1 MVIGGHI
8 WSSRAPFTYL
18 GRLHGLQYT
27 WIDRY
32 TTHMSQTSCPQY
44 RPKHLVVGSACV
56 HMSDCMSRA
65 CGMKYAKPTGHVPQ
79 LFYDA
84 WHDSKGRFESR
95 FLRLIAILPVV
106 EPGGPITGP
115 KWGWTSTVVIYG
127 HDWVG
132 QSTRDLYQKPQRSPR
147 RSYRG
152 RVGSEK
158 NPTFGRQDDR
168 VTGRNQHFPGL
179 VYGA

>member
-1 MVIGGHI
+1 MVGRGPRLGHM
-8 WSSRAPFTYL
+8 RA
-18 GRLHGLQYT
+18 
-27 WIDRY
+27 RY
-32 TTHMSQTSCPQY
+32 GPV
-44 RPKHLVVGSACV
+44 HLVVGRACV
-56 HMSDCMSRA
+56 HMSGNMDMLCY
-65 CGMKYAKPTGHVPQ
+65 MKYAKPTGHVPQ

-127 HDWVG
+127 HDSVG

-158 NPTFGRQDDR
+158 NPTYGRQDDR
-168 VTGRNQHFPGL
+168 VTGRNHHFPGL

>member
-1 MVIGGHI
+1 M
-8 WSSRAPFTYL
+8 RA
-18 GRLHGLQYT
+18 
-27 WIDRY
+27 RY
-32 TTHMSQTSCPQY
+32 GPV
-44 RPKHLVVGSACV
+44 HLVVGRACV
-56 HMSDCMSRA
+56 HVSGSMDGLCY
-65 CGMKYAKPTGHVPQ
+65 MKYAKPTGHVPQ

-106 EPGGPITGP
+106 EPGGPTTGP

-158 NPTFGRQDDR
+158 
-168 VTGRNQHFPGL
+168 TGRTTDVKTTEYLVETITFPGW
-179 VYGA
+179 YMEHDTWAACGASFGPNGGR

>member
-1 MVIGGHI
+1 
-8 WSSRAPFTYL
+8 
-18 GRLHGLQYT
+18 
-27 WIDRY
+27 
-32 TTHMSQTSCPQY
+32 
-44 RPKHLVVGSACV
+44 
-56 HMSDCMSRA
+56 
-65 CGMKYAKPTGHVPQ
+65 MKCDKPTGHVPQ

-84 WHDSKGRFESR
+84 WYDSKGRFESR
-95 FLRLIAILPVV
+95 FLRLIREFTRRGA
-106 EPGGPITGP
+106 GGPTTGP
-115 KWGWTSTVVIYG
+115 EWGLTSTVVICG